1 MMIQLGRWNDLTI
14 TRFTDHGAYVD
25 GGETGEILMPR
36 SYVKPEMRPG
46 DVVHVFV
53 YLDQEER
60 LVATM
65 EQPLAQ
71 VGEFAFLRVAWVN
84 QFGAFLDWGLMKD
97 LFVPF
102 SEQKRKMAKGYS
114 YLVHVHI
121 DPETRRIVGSAK
133 VDRYLEPA
141 PASYHK
147 DREVDVL
154 VWQRSPLGYKVI
166 VDNRYSGLIYGDQV
180 YDELHTGDRLRA
192 HVVQIRPDGKLAAAT
207 DGASAVI
214 CGMGIG
220 DTPATAET
228 VRFLLDTLKCPLLL
242 DADALNALSKD
253 LSVLDG
259 HRQSVV
265 ITPHI
270 GEMSRLIKKD
280 TAFVK
285 ENK

>member
-102 SEQKRKMAKGYS
+102 SEQKRKMG
-114 YLVHVHI
+114 
-121 DPETRRIVGSAK
+121 
-133 VDRYLEPA
+133 YLEPA

-192 HVVQIRPDGKLAAAT
+192 HVVQIRPDGKLDLSLQRLGKGRFRDFSEVLLRKLQAAGGFLPFT
-207 DGASAVI
+207 DKTDAEAIAEHFQVSKKTFKRAVGTLYKQRRI
-214 CGMGIG
+214 LIDDEGITLIG
-220 DTPATAET
+220 DE
-228 VRFLLDTLKCPLLL
+228 
-242 DADALNALSKD
+242 
-253 LSVLDG
+253 
-259 HRQSVV
+259 
-265 ITPHI
+265 
-270 GEMSRLIKKD
+270 
-280 TAFVK
+280 
-285 ENK
+285 

>member
-46 DVVHVFV
+46 DEGHVFV

-102 SEQKRKMAKGYS
+102 SEQKRKMVKGNT

-121 DPETRRIVGSAK
+121 DPETHRIVGSAK
-133 VDRYLEPA
+133 VDRYLESA

-147 DREVDVL
+147 DREVDAL
-154 VWQRSPLGYKVI
+154 IWQRTPLGYKAI
-166 VDNRYSGLIYGDQV
+166 VDNRYSGLIYDDQI

-192 HVVQIRPDGKLAAAT
+192 HVVQVRSDGKLDLSLQRLGKGRFRDFSETLLRKLQAAGGFLPFT
-207 DGASAVI
+207 DKTDAEAIAEHFQVSKKTFKRAVGTLYKQRRI
-214 CGMGIG
+214 LIDDEGITLIG
-220 DTPATAET
+220 DE
-228 VRFLLDTLKCPLLL
+228 
-242 DADALNALSKD
+242 
-253 LSVLDG
+253 
-259 HRQSVV
+259 
-265 ITPHI
+265 
-270 GEMSRLIKKD
+270 
-280 TAFVK
+280 
-285 ENK
+285 

>member
-1 MMIQLGRWNDLTI
+1 MIQLGRWNDLTI

-141 PASYHK
+141 PASYRK

-192 HVVQIRPDGKLAAAT
+192 HVVQIRPDGKIDLSLQRLGKGRFRDFSEVLLRKLQAAGGFLPFT
-207 DGASAVI
+207 DKTDAEAIAEHFQVSKKTFKRAVGTLYKQRRI
-214 CGMGIG
+214 LIDDEGITLIG
-220 DTPATAET
+220 DE
-228 VRFLLDTLKCPLLL
+228 
-242 DADALNALSKD
+242 
-253 LSVLDG
+253 
-259 HRQSVV
+259 
-265 ITPHI
+265 
-270 GEMSRLIKKD
+270 
-280 TAFVK
+280 
-285 ENK
+285 

>member
-121 DPETRRIVGSAK
+121 GPETRRIVGSAK

-192 HVVQIRPDGKLAAAT
+192 HVVQIRPDGKIDLSLQRLGKGRFRDFSEVLLRKLQAAGGFLPFT
-207 DGASAVI
+207 DKTDAEAIAEHFQVSKKTFKRAVGTLYKQRRI
-214 CGMGIG
+214 LIDDEGITLIG
-220 DTPATAET
+220 DE
-228 VRFLLDTLKCPLLL
+228 
-242 DADALNALSKD
+242 
-253 LSVLDG
+253 
-259 HRQSVV
+259 
-265 ITPHI
+265 
-270 GEMSRLIKKD
+270 
-280 TAFVK
+280 
-285 ENK
+285 

>member
-102 SEQKRKMAKGYS
+102 SEQKRKMSKGYS

-121 DPETRRIVGSAK
+121 DPETHRIVGSAK

-192 HVVQIRPDGKLAAAT
+192 HVVQIRPDGKLDLSLQRLGKGRFRDFSEVLLRKLQAAGGFLPFT
-207 DGASAVI
+207 DKTDAEAIAEHFQVSKKTFKRAVGTLYKQRRI
-214 CGMGIG
+214 LIDDEGITLIG
-220 DTPATAET
+220 DE
-228 VRFLLDTLKCPLLL
+228 
-242 DADALNALSKD
+242 
-253 LSVLDG
+253 
-259 HRQSVV
+259 
-265 ITPHI
+265 
-270 GEMSRLIKKD
+270 
-280 TAFVK
+280 
-285 ENK
+285 

>member
-121 DPETRRIVGSAK
+121 DPETRCIVGSAK

-192 HVVQIRPDGKLAAAT
+192 HVVQIRPDGKIDLSLQRLGKGRFRDFSEVLLRKLQAAGGFLPFT
-207 DGASAVI
+207 DKTDAEAIAEHFQVSKKTFKRAVGTLYKQRRI
-214 CGMGIG
+214 LIDDEGITLIG
-220 DTPATAET
+220 DE
-228 VRFLLDTLKCPLLL
+228 
-242 DADALNALSKD
+242 
-253 LSVLDG
+253 
-259 HRQSVV
+259 
-265 ITPHI
+265 
-270 GEMSRLIKKD
+270 
-280 TAFVK
+280 
-285 ENK
+285 

>member
-141 PASYHK
+141 PASYRK

-192 HVVQIRPDGKLAAAT
+192 HVVQIRPDGKIDLSLQRLGKGRFRDFSEVLLRKLQAAGGFLPFT
-207 DGASAVI
+207 DKTDAEAIAEHFQVSKKTFKRAVGTLYKQRRI
-214 CGMGIG
+214 LIDDEGITLIG
-220 DTPATAET
+220 DE
-228 VRFLLDTLKCPLLL
+228 
-242 DADALNALSKD
+242 
-253 LSVLDG
+253 
-259 HRQSVV
+259 
-265 ITPHI
+265 
-270 GEMSRLIKKD
+270 
-280 TAFVK
+280 
-285 ENK
+285 